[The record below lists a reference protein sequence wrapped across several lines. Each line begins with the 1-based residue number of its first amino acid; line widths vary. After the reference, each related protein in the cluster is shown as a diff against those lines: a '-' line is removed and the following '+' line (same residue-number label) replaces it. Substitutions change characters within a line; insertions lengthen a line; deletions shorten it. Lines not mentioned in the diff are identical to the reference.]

1 MSKVKWQDEI
11 IASIKPKLFTTV
23 LEWYHKIKN
32 QPTTF
37 FFSWNSR
44 MWKTFLA
51 EKIWNIFSKRSLV
64 IPMSNF
70 TSDAHLTALTWT
82 SAGWKGY
89 DEKTIIENY
98 MEECEKENKDRYVLV
113 FDEIE
118 KADKSLSKFFLELL
132 STGKITL
139 LNWKILDLRNSV
151 IIFTSN
157 LWAKIL
163 KKKIWFDNE
172 EIVEKVN
179 GLTEKVDNDLVIE
192 NIKNHFPPEFI
203 NRVWLNNIFVF
214 NDLSTKA
221 KESILL

>member
-1 MSKVKWQDEI
+1 
-11 IASIKPKLFTTV
+11 
-23 LEWYHKIKN
+23 
-32 QPTTF
+32 
-37 FFSWNSR
+37 
-44 MWKTFLA
+44 
-51 EKIWNIFSKRSLV
+51 
-64 IPMSNF
+64 MSNF